1 MPGADQVRGIYANQ
15 VLREGPIGK
24 LSALLALEA
33 RPSTDE
39 DTCSQLWLEQPE
51 GVPVRNWRR
60 SSGDPTI
67 AVRDASNGMVI
78 RQRLPSGTESK

>member
-1 MPGADQVRGIYANQ
+1 MPGADQVRGIYANH

-60 SSGDPTI
+60 SSGEPPFA
-67 AVRDASNGMVI
+67 AVG
-78 RQRLPSGTESK
+78 GTHRMEW